1 MATEEIKK
9 IEEDYEEENEVK
21 KKSFGKTSFIVIG
34 ALIAGVCAGALLN
47 RHKSGDEGDEEETI
61 IYDPNNCA
69 SLEEVE
75 DESNGN

>member
-9 IEEDYEEENEVK
+9 IEEDCEEKDEMK
-21 KKSFGKTSFIVIG
+21 KKSFGKTGFIVIG
-34 ALIAGVCAGALLN
+34 ALLAGVCAGALLN
-47 RHKSGDEGDEEETI
+47 RHKAIDEDEETI

-75 DESNGN
+75 DESKES

>member
-9 IEEDYEEENEVK
+9 IEEDCEEKNEIK
-21 KKSFGKTSFIVIG
+21 KKSFGKTGFIVIG

-47 RHKSGDEGDEEETI
+47 RHKAVDEDEETI

-69 SLEEVE
+69 SLEKV
-75 DESNGN
+75 DESNEN